1 MLRVREIPQGE
12 AESLHRLMNRT
23 HDPTVMRR
31 CQVVFHSMQGFS
43 PPKIAAMVFW
53 SEAWVRRVIK
63 DFNHLGRD
71 ALFPERSGGRPPKF
85 TPPLRRAMVD
95 VALSTPKDHGYAFG
109 PWTLDRL
116 RDTLVMEGVVESI
129 SQERLREILHEEA
142 VSFQTVK
149 TWKESHDP
157 KYRQKVK
164 RLRELTN
171 REHNPPIVVAADEM
185 GPISLKPYGGR
196 TWAARGHPD
205 RVRATHKRTMGV
217 RHLMGMYDYYH
228 HTFRGYLSPR
238 KRGSDWVR
246 FLRYVRGWYP
256 SDERIYLIQ
265 DNLSAHTTPAC
276 RREARRLKISF
287 VPIPANAS
295 HWNPIETHFRS
306 LRQKVLTGSDLPDW
320 RSMGRAIQGGVREL
334 NQLHHAPAARK
345 LKRCLWV
352 RH

>member
-23 HDPTVMRR
+23 RDPTVMRR
-31 CQVVFHSMQGFS
+31 GQVVFHSMQGFS

-53 SEAWVRRVIK
+53 SEQWVRRVIK
-63 DFNHLGRD
+63 DFNRMGRD
-71 ALFPERSGGRPPKF
+71 ALFPERAGGRPPKF

-95 VALSTPKDHGYAFG
+95 LALSNPKEHGYAFG

-116 RDTLVMEGVVESI
+116 RDTVVMDGIVESI
-129 SQERLREILHEEA
+129 SKERLREILHEEA
-142 VSFQTVK
+142 VSFQAVK
-149 TWKESHDP
+149 TWKESKDP
-157 KYRQKVK
+157 KYREKVK
-164 RLRELTN
+164 RLRALTN

-185 GPISLKPYGGR
+185 GPISLKPNGGR
-196 TWAARGHPD
+196 TWARSGHPD
-205 RVRATHKRTMGV
+205 RVRATYTRTLGV

-228 HTFRGYLSPR
+228 RRLRGYLSPR

-246 FLRYVRGWYP
+246 FLRYVRRWYP
-256 SDERIYLIQ
+256 PNERIYLIQ

-276 RREARRLKISF
+276 QCEARRLKITF
-287 VPIPANAS
+287 VPIPTNAS

-306 LRQKVLTGSDLPDW
+306 LRQKVLSGSDYRDW
-320 RSMGRAIQGGVREL
+320 RSLGWGLQGGMREL
-334 NQLHHAPAARK
+334 NELHSPLVRK
-345 LKRCLWV
+345 TKRCLWV